1 MEYSYREDGDKAIF
15 NSKIQYGIA
24 VYLIPISERE
34 EVKTEKLSPHTKELQ
49 IVQNNAFPLVL
60 VLLHT

>member
-1 MEYSYREDGDKAIF
+1 MLVTIEKEELGEYY
-15 NSKIQYGIA
+15 Q
-24 VYLIPISERE
+24 LIPISERE

-49 IVQNNAFPLVL
+49 IVQNNATPLVL